1 MKTMRKTLSLILA
14 LVLAFSLAAV
24 PAFAADTEADGSAS
38 DMAYG
43 QMHNGLLSEIL
54 SQIGIANDD
63 NFIHGIVG
71 VHIKDLVDHIGSDSN
86 FVHGIV
92 RVTVGDLFKNIA
104 SNSNYT
110 HGIVTVVDNRININ
124 FGLAFTDAQKQDASG
139 ETARAFLTDLL
150 TDAGMTKI
158 QTGSIVNAIA
168 AGTLSDDQ
176 ASAMVDQLA
185 GTGKVSLTDITTLLG
200 GLTDSGLLDIDTAAQ
215 LFRDAAITVAAAL
228 GIQPLQGKG
237 NVSVLSHILDSI
249 HIVDGDNFIHGIVSV
264 NINDLVDHIVSN
276 SNFVHG
282 IVGVKTGDLFDN
294 IASGCNYTHGI
305 VTISG
310 NVININF
317 GAAITDAKA
326 DDLDGTDAR
335 TILTNIC
342 TAAGIPADQT
352 DVIVSGIAQ
361 QSLSADDARTLTT
374 QLAKTGA
381 FDLAGIASLIC
392 ALDSDQTI
400 SDGTAAELLESA
412 TAALSVDKDAAD
424 SVTTSLTDN
433 DTVLS
438 HILDQLRI
446 VNGDNFIHGIVGVDI
461 NDLVDHIA
469 SDSNF
474 IHGIVNVDV
483 GDLFKD
489 IASNNNYMHG
499 IVTITGNTVNI
510 NFGQVIGDIAAGG
523 ANSEAAQQA
532 LAEILKAFG
541 MTQTGINAILTGIA
555 GSILTNDQIAQL
567 LSQLISSANM
577 NLKNVVTIICALYNS
592 RTITLQQAMTLLEKY
607 ISQMGGGQGNSGSN
621 QSGSGSNQGSS
632 GNNQGG
638 STGGSSG
645 EETKPAQQT
654 GLLDTTNH
662 KPYVSGRGAGQ
673 FAPNGTLTRAE
684 AAQMLYALM
693 TEQAHQQ
700 YDTGSSSFSDVPA
713 GRWYTKAVS
722 TLANVGA
729 ITGYDDGTFQPNRA
743 ITRAEFVTILS
754 GVCSTSKTT
763 TSLPFNDVGDGWYH
777 GFVAKAYANGWTAGY
792 SDGGFHPNQVITR
805 AEAVTMLNHVLGRSC
820 DLTFVQ
826 ANASNCVHF
835 SDVSTGAWYYA
846 GVMEAAVGH
855 AYTELAGIERW
866 TALN

>member
-1 MKTMRKTLSLILA
+1 MKKMRKTLSLILA

-24 PAFAADTEADGSAS
+24 PAFAADTEAESSTS
-38 DMAYG
+38 DTAYG
-43 QMHNGLLSEIL
+43 QLHNGLLSEIL

-71 VHIKDLVDHIGSDSN
+71 VNIKDLVDHIGSDSN
-86 FVHGIV
+86 FTHGIV

-124 FGLAFTDAQKQDASG
+124 FGLAFQNAQQQDASG
-139 ETARAFLTDLL
+139 ETARTFLTDLL
-150 TDAGMTKI
+150 TDAGMTQI
-158 QTGSIVNAIA
+158 QSSGIVSAIA

-185 GTGKVSLTDITTLLG
+185 ATGKISLTDITTLLG
-200 GLTDSGLLDIDTAAQ
+200 GLTDSGLLDVGTAAQ
-215 LFRDAAITVAAAL
+215 LFRNAAVTVAAAL

-237 NVSVLSHILDSI
+237 NVSALSHILDSI

-276 SNFVHG
+276 SNFIHG

-305 VTISG
+305 VTVSG

-326 DDLDGTDAR
+326 DNLDGENAR

-342 TAAGIPADQT
+342 KAAGIPDDQT
-352 DVIVSGIAQ
+352 NVIVSGIAQ
-361 QSLSADDARTLTT
+361 QSLSADDAQTFTT

-381 FDLAGIASLIC
+381 LDLTGMASVIC

-400 SDGTAAELLESA
+400 RDGTAVELMKSA
-412 TAALSVDKDAAD
+412 AATLAVDQDAAD
-424 SVTTSLTDN
+424 TVTTSLTDN

-446 VNGDNFIHGIVGVDI
+446 VNGDNFIHGIVGVDVG
-461 NDLVDHIA
+461 DLVDHIA

-499 IVTITGNTVNI
+499 IITITGNTVNI
-510 NFGQVIGDIAAGG
+510 NFGQVVGDIAAGG
-523 ANSEAAQQA
+523 ANSDAAQQA

-541 MTQTGINAILTGIA
+541 VTQTGIHAILTGIA

-567 LSQLISSANM
+567 LSQLISSTNM
-577 NLKNVVTIICALYNS
+577 SLKNVVTIICALYNS

-607 ISQMGGGQGNSGSN
+607 ISQMA
-621 QSGSGSNQGSS
+621 
-632 GNNQGG
+632 NNQGG
-638 STGGSSG
+638 SGRQGGSGTEPEPTQS
-645 EETKPAQQT
+645 T
-654 GLLDTTNH
+654 GLLDTASHNA
-662 KPYVSGRGAGQ
+662 YVSGCTTTT
-673 FAPNGTLTRAE
+673 FAPTGTLTRAE
-684 AAQMLYALM
+684 AAQMLYELM
-693 TEQAHQQ
+693 TEQAHKQ
-700 YDTGSSSFSDVPA
+700 YDCSSNGFRDVPA
-713 GRWYTKAVS
+713 GQWYTAAVS
-722 TLANVGA
+722 TLANAGA
-729 ITGYDDGTFQPNRA
+729 INGCGDGTFHPNQAISRA
-743 ITRAEFVTILS
+743 QFVTILAGIYGVNAS
-754 GVCSTSKTT
+754 GGM
-763 TSLPFNDVGDGWYH
+763 PFSDVGRSWYYDA
-777 GFVAKAYANGWTAGY
+777 VATAYANGWVSGFT
-792 SDGGFHPNQVITR
+792 DGTFHPNQTITR
-805 AEAVTMLNHVLGRSC
+805 AEAVSILNRVLGRSC

-826 ANASNCVHF
+826 ANAQTALHF
-835 SDVSTGAWYYA
+835 TDVPANAWYYA
-846 GVMEAAVGH
+846 DVIEASVGH
-855 AYTELAGIERW
+855 TYTELAGIERW
-866 TALN
+866 TALA

>member
-1 MKTMRKTLSLILA
+1 MKKMRKTLSLILA

-24 PAFAADTEADGSAS
+24 PAFAADTEAESSTS
-38 DMAYG
+38 DTAYG
-43 QMHNGLLSEIL
+43 QLHNGLLSEIL
-54 SQIGIANDD
+54 SQIDIANDD

-71 VHIKDLVDHIGSDSN
+71 VNIKDLADHIGSDSN
-86 FVHGIV
+86 FTHGIV

-124 FGLAFTDAQKQDASG
+124 FGLAFQNAQQQDASG
-139 ETARAFLTDLL
+139 ETARTFLTDLL
-150 TDAGMTKI
+150 TDAGMTQI
-158 QTGSIVNAIA
+158 QSSGIDSAIA

-176 ASAMVDQLA
+176 GSAMVDQLA
-185 GTGKVSLTDITTLLG
+185 ATGKISLTDITTLLG
-200 GLTDSGLLDIDTAAQ
+200 SLTDSGQLDVSTAAQ
-215 LFRDAAITVAAAL
+215 LFRDAAVTVAAAL

-237 NVSVLSHILDSI
+237 NVSALSHILDSI

-276 SNFVHG
+276 SNFIHG

-305 VTISG
+305 VTVSG

-317 GAAITDAKA
+317 GAAIMDAKA
-326 DDLDGTDAR
+326 DDLDGENAR

-342 TAAGIPADQT
+342 KAAGIPDSQT

-361 QSLSADDARTLTT
+361 QSLSADDAQTFTM
-374 QLAKTGA
+374 QLVKTGA
-381 FDLAGIASLIC
+381 FDLAGMASVIC

-400 SDGTAAELLESA
+400 SDGTAVELMKSA
-412 TAALSVDKDAAD
+412 AATLAVDKDAAD
-424 SVTTSLTDN
+424 TVTTSLTDN

-446 VNGDNFIHGIVGVDI
+446 VNGDNFIHGIVGVDVG
-461 NDLVDHIA
+461 DLVDHIA

-499 IVTITGNTVNI
+499 IITITGNTVNI

-523 ANSEAAQQA
+523 SNSEAAQQA
-532 LAEILKAFG
+532 FAEILKAFG

-567 LSQLISSANM
+567 LSQLISSTNM

-607 ISQMGGGQGNSGSN
+607 ISQMGGNNS
-621 QSGSGSNQGSS
+621 
-632 GNNQGG
+632 NNGG
-638 STGGSSG
+638 STG
-645 EETKPAQQT
+645 TQPAQPA
-654 GLLDTTNH
+654 GLLDMTSH
-662 KPYVSGRGAGQ
+662 KAYVSGCTATT
-673 FAPNGTLTRAE
+673 FAPTGTLTRAE
-684 AAQMLYALM
+684 AAQMLYELM
-693 TEQAHQQ
+693 AEQAHKQ
-700 YDTGSSSFSDVPA
+700 YDCSSNGFRDVPA
-713 GRWYTKAVS
+713 GQWYTAAVS
-722 TLANVGA
+722 TLANAGA
-729 ITGYDDGTFQPNRA
+729 INGCGDGTFHPNQAISRA
-743 ITRAEFVTILS
+743 QFVTILAGIY
-754 GVCSTSKTT
+754 GVNASVGM
-763 TSLPFNDVGDGWYH
+763 PFSDVGRSWYYDA
-777 GFVAKAYANGWTAGY
+777 VATAYANGWVSGFT
-792 SDGGFHPNQVITR
+792 DGTFHPNQTITR
-805 AEAVTMLNHVLGRSC
+805 AEAVSILNRVLGRSC

-826 ANASNCVHF
+826 ANAQTALHF
-835 SDVSTGAWYYA
+835 TDVPANAWYYA
-846 GVMEAAVGH
+846 DVIEASVGH
-855 AYTELAGIERW
+855 TYTELAGIERW
-866 TALN
+866 TALA

>member
-1 MKTMRKTLSLILA
+1 MKKMRKTLSLILA

-24 PAFAADTEADGSAS
+24 PAFAADTEAESSTS
-38 DMAYG
+38 DTAYG
-43 QMHNGLLSEIL
+43 QLHNGLLSEIL
-54 SQIGIANDD
+54 SQIDIANDD

-71 VHIKDLVDHIGSDSN
+71 VNIKDLVDHIGSDSN
-86 FVHGIV
+86 FTHGIV

-124 FGLAFTDAQKQDASG
+124 FGLAFKNAQQQDASG
-139 ETARAFLTDLL
+139 ETSRAFLTDLL
-150 TDAGMTKI
+150 TDAGMTQI
-158 QTGSIVNAIA
+158 QSSSIVNSIA

-185 GTGKVSLTDITTLLG
+185 ATGKVSLTDITTLLG
-200 GLTDSGLLDIDTAAQ
+200 SLTDSGLLDVGTAAQ
-215 LFRDAAITVAAAL
+215 LFRNAAVTVAAAL

-237 NVSVLSHILDSI
+237 NVSALSHILDSI

-276 SNFVHG
+276 SNFIHG

-305 VTISG
+305 VTVSG

-317 GAAITDAKA
+317 GAAIADAKA
-326 DDLDGTDAR
+326 DNLDGENAR

-342 TAAGIPADQT
+342 KAAGIPDDQT
-352 DVIVSGIAQ
+352 NVIVSGIAQ
-361 QSLSADDARTLTT
+361 QSLSADDAQTFTT

-381 FDLAGIASLIC
+381 LDLTGMASVIC

-400 SDGTAAELLESA
+400 RDGTAVELMKSA
-412 TAALSVDKDAAD
+412 AATLAVDQDAAD
-424 SVTTSLTDN
+424 TVTTALTDN
-433 DTVLS
+433 NTVLS

-499 IVTITGNTVNI
+499 IITITGNTVNI
-510 NFGQVIGDIAAGG
+510 NFGQVVGDIAAGG
-523 ANSEAAQQA
+523 ANSDAAQQA

-541 MTQTGINAILTGIA
+541 VTQTGIHAILTGIA

-567 LSQLISSANM
+567 LSQLISSTNM
-577 NLKNVVTIICALYNS
+577 SLKNVVTIICALYNS

-607 ISQMGGGQGNSGSN
+607 ISQMA
-621 QSGSGSNQGSS
+621 
-632 GNNQGG
+632 NNQGG
-638 STGGSSG
+638 SSNQGGSGTEPEPTQS
-645 EETKPAQQT
+645 T
-654 GLLDTTNH
+654 GLLDTASHNA
-662 KPYVSGRGAGQ
+662 YVSGCTATT
-673 FAPNGTLTRAE
+673 FAPTGTLTRAE
-684 AAQMLYALM
+684 AAQMLYELM
-693 TEQAHQQ
+693 TEQAHKQ
-700 YDTGSSSFSDVPA
+700 YDCSSNGFRDVPA
-713 GRWYTKAVS
+713 GQWYTAAVS
-722 TLANVGA
+722 TLANAGA
-729 ITGYDDGTFQPNRA
+729 INGCGDGTFHPNQAISRA
-743 ITRAEFVTILS
+743 QFVTILAGIYGVNAS
-754 GVCSTSKTT
+754 GGM
-763 TSLPFNDVGDGWYH
+763 PFSDVGRSWYYDA
-777 GFVAKAYANGWTAGY
+777 VATAYANGWVSGFT
-792 SDGGFHPNQVITR
+792 DGTFHPNQTITR
-805 AEAVTMLNHVLGRSC
+805 AEAVSILNRVLGRSC

-826 ANASNCVHF
+826 ANAQTALHF
-835 SDVSTGAWYYA
+835 TDVPANAWYYA
-846 GVMEAAVGH
+846 DVIEASVGH
-855 AYTELAGIERW
+855 TYTELAGIERW
-866 TALN
+866 TALA